1 MSEAEELVVD
11 SENDG
16 KGEIIGYA
24 GNYIVYEKDNSIPY
38 QMSKEETEMW
48 HKAMSELAAALKKRG
63 KTLGD
68 LL

>member
-1 MSEAEELVVD
+1 MSKSEELVAD

-16 KGEIIGYA
+16 KGEIIGRIGDYM
-24 GNYIVYEKDNSIPY
+24 ICEIDNSIPY
-38 QMSKEETEMW
+38 QMTKEETEKW
-48 HKAMSELAAALKKRG
+48 VKAMSELAAALKKRG

>member
-1 MSEAEELVVD
+1 MSKAEELVVD

-16 KGEIIGYA
+16 KGEIIGRTGDYM
-24 GNYIVYEKDNSIPY
+24 ICEIDNSIPY
-38 QMSKEETEMW
+38 QMTKEETEMW
-48 HKAMSELAAALKKRG
+48 HKAMSELAAVLKKCG

>member
-16 KGEIIGYA
+16 KGKIIGRTGDYM
-24 GNYIVYEKDNSIPY
+24 ICEIDNSIPY
-38 QMSKEETEMW
+38 QMTKEETEKW
-48 HKAMSELAAALKKRG
+48 AKAMSELAAALKKRG
-63 KTLGD
+63 KMVGD

>member
-1 MSEAEELVVD
+1 MTGEERLVVD

-24 GNYIVYEKDNSIPY
+24 GNYIIYEKDNSIPY
-38 QMSKEETEMW
+38 QMTKEETEKWAESMR
-48 HKAMSELAAALKKRG
+48 ELADALKKRG